1 MLHAIDSHTDE
12 FFKFIREDPVR
23 PHIPEQKRI
32 SPSKQIFCLHE
43 DNKPQAITCV
53 SYQSSIPVTE
63 DDLFNESVDPDIAVF
78 YTIWSYAPG
87 AGRQLIMDAV
97 NFIKNERKN
106 IKQFVTLSPPTDM
119 ARRFHIK
126 NGASVYRI
134 NNDTVNYEY
143 KG

>member
-1 MLHAIDSHTDE
+1 MLHAIDSPTDE

-32 SPSKQIFCLHE
+32 SPNKQIFCLK
-43 DNKPQAITCV
+43 DNDKPQAITCV
-53 SYQSSIPVTE
+53 SYQSSVPATE
-63 DDLFNESVDPDIAVF
+63 DDLFNESTEPDVAVF

-119 ARRFHIK
+119 ARKFHIK

-134 NNDTVNYEY
+134 NNETVNYEY
-143 KG
+143 KV